1 MTWTMLAVVF
11 LVVPGWSGAGS
22 LDKTGT
28 TRCAMGIYNQDV
40 LEITW
45 PANAGA
51 EDTEREGFEPSI
63 ALRLYRF
70 SRPTHSTTLPP
81 LRWPAVV
88 TLRGRKTPVQS
99 PGRTVLLE

>member
-1 MTWTMLAVVF
+1 MTWTMLAVVC

-28 TRCAMGIYNQDV
+28 TVCTMGIYNRDV
-40 LEITW
+40 LKNTA
-45 PANAGA
+45 PVNPGS

-81 LRWPAVV
+81 LRRPTFV
-88 TLRGRKTPVQS
+88 TLHGRKTLVQS
-99 PGRTVLLE
+99 PRPTVR